1 MAKPFEVRYE
11 IEVDAT
17 PEQVWEAISTGQGL
31 DAWFMGDNEIEPR
44 EGGLVR
50 VSLADFKM
58 ESKITV
64 WDPPR
69 RLRTETDT
77 SDDGRFMAFEYVIEG
92 RGGGKATL
100 RFVHNGF
107 LPDADWE
114 AEYDA
119 LKVGDPMYV
128 RKLGEYLQHFRGRK
142 ATPVSAFGPQV
153 DRDRAWSVLTR
164 ALGLKSV
171 PPSLGDPVR
180 FTPEG
185 LPTVDG
191 VVDEVSRDTVGV
203 RTADAM
209 YRFIHGLGGSMVLG
223 HHIFADVDR
232 RSTEQAWQSWLNQA
246 FA

>member
-11 IEVDAT
+11 IDVDAT
-17 PEQVWEAISTGQGL
+17 PEQVWEAISTPNGL
-31 DAWFMGDNEIEPR
+31 DAWFMGENDVERR
-44 EGGLVR
+44 EGGRVR
-50 VSLADFKM
+50 LSVGGFDMNST
-58 ESKITV
+58 ITV
-64 WDPPR
+64 WDPPS
-69 RLRTETDT
+69 RLRTETET

-92 RGGGKATL
+92 LEGGKAKL
-100 RFVHNGF
+100 HFVHNGF
-107 LPDADWE
+107 LPDAEWE
-114 AEYDA
+114 AEFDA

-128 RKLGEYLQHFRGRK
+128 RKLGEYLSHFRGRR
-142 ATPVSAFGPQV
+142 ATPVSAFGPSV
-153 DRDRAWSVLTR
+153 DRERAWAVLSK
-164 ALGLKSV
+164 ALGFT
-171 PPSLGDPVR
+171 PPPALGDPVH

-185 LPTVDG
+185 LPPIDG

-209 YRFIHGLGGSMVLG
+209 YRFIHGLGGAMVLG